1 MKTPCSTCPPHRR
14 SPPPPPWRRSSALLA
29 ATALAP
35 ATHADDARDA
45 NAADAA
51 ADAIVGV
58 WETAPTD
65 KGYAHIEM
73 IRRGDVYDGDIVWLN
88 EPLYPPGDEM
98 AGKTKVDRMNPDPA
112 LRQQPI
118 IGLAIV
124 HGLRYAVDGSWEGGT
139 IYDPETGKTYR
150 SKASIANGGETLN
163 LRGYI
168 GISLFGRTSQWKRV
182 HGK

>member
-1 MKTPCSTCPPHRR
+1 MKTRCPTV
-14 SPPPPPWRRSSALLA
+14 PPSAATTALAALVALLA

-35 ATHADDARDA
+35 ATRADDAGDA
-45 NAADAA
+45 GDADDADA

-73 IRRGDVYDGDIVWLN
+73 VRRGDVYDGKIVWLN
-88 EPLYPPGDEM
+88 ELLYPQGDEM
-98 AGKTKVDRMNPDPA
+98 AGQTKVDRMNPDPA

-124 HGLRYAVDGSWEGGT
+124 HGLRHAGEGSWEGGT

-150 SKASIANGGETLN
+150 SKASIADGGETLN

-182 HGK
+182 HEK